1 MVRISISIPE
11 ELKDQLEETAKE
23 QNRGVSWIARE
34 IIQDYYKKKEDSQEN
49 KEN

>member
-1 MVRISISIPE
+1 MVRITISIPE

-23 QNRGVSWIARE
+23 ENRGVSWIARE
-34 IIQDYYKKKEDSQEN
+34 IIQEYYNKKEKLQDN